1 MRLKLRL
8 KNSVTSK
15 LQILIELE
23 YAENLR
29 IDSKKFR
36 NKYLDMLCFARFGTI
51 CIILKK
57 WHRPMKETSCCNLT
71 KCNTPPWVFLRF

>member
-36 NKYLDMLCFARFGTI
+36 NKYLDMLCFARFSTI

-57 WHRPMKETSCCNLT
+57 
-71 KCNTPPWVFLRF
+71 

>member
-57 WHRPMKETSCCNLT
+57 
-71 KCNTPPWVFLRF
+71 